1 MLRVRPP
8 TPALPSILHFILVPR
23 NCAAMSTEN
32 SQESPAVMYHQ
43 ALRSFHRRELGLL
56 AARRVVNNTLP
67 LHYELYPAQNR
78 VVLSVT
84 LESTSQ
90 HENSQEDRSIQRA
103 GRISQHEA
111 PGQSALPQ
119 SRAPN
124 SAARPN
130 APSSVKKRNLRGAT
144 FAADDYIHDIRVAAQ
159 PDSSVE
165 SYLDCFHKDDTE
177 LIFPGNYEPSQTS
190 YGLPQPSATSYGPP
204 QDAHLQHAGA
214 GQGGFGLHTPF
225 PPPSAFREFP
235 FSHYHPA
242 QHTD

>member
-1 MLRVRPP
+1 
-8 TPALPSILHFILVPR
+8 
-23 NCAAMSTEN
+23 MSTEN

-56 AARRVVNNTLP
+56 AARRVVNNTTP

-78 VVLSVT
+78 VVLHVT

-90 HENSQEDRSIQRA
+90 HGNSQEDRSIQRA

-130 APSSVKKRNLRGAT
+130 APSSVRKRNLRGAT
-144 FAADDYIHDIRVAAQ
+144 FAADNYIHDIRVAAQ

-177 LIFPGNYEPSQTS
+177 LIFPGNYEDFQTP
-190 YGLPQPSATSYGPP
+190 YGLPQPPATPYGAL

-214 GQGGFGLHTPF
+214 DQGGFGLHTPS
-225 PPPSAFREFP
+225 PPPSAFGELS

-242 QHTD
+242 QHTN